1 MHVSFIAVAYFSE
14 IHQVCFKGY
23 NSLLGFSNENFL
35 QTFSI
40 QESSS
45 ERQIFQDNDYA
56 WSALASLS
64 AISCTCE

>member
-56 WSALASLS
+56 
-64 AISCTCE
+64 